1 MAESS
6 EKLVQKIEAL
16 TQRAGT
22 EIKAVKASI
31 PNTSGLVPK
40 SGSRGTVAGY
50 EATGSNTTVDATSS
64 DSSQTD
70 SAVTVSD
77 GASGTSWTKIVR
89 LTGSSPS
96 VTLGSSWVWSGGS
109 APTLTQNGILVCC
122 WCGSGGIA
130 NFVSPS

>member
-1 MAESS
+1 MSS
-6 EKLVQKIEAL
+6 TSELVSKVETL
-16 TQRAGT
+16 TQRVGT
-22 EIKAVKASI
+22 EIKTVKASI
-31 PNTSGLVPK
+31 PSTSGLVPK

-77 GASGTSWTKIVR
+77 GTSGTSWTKIVR
-89 LTGSSPS
+89 LTGSSPT

-109 APTLTQNGILVCC
+109 APTLKQNGILVCC

>member
-1 MAESS
+1 MSS
-6 EKLVQKIEAL
+6 TSELVSKVETL
-16 TQRAGT
+16 TQRVGAEVKT
-22 EIKAVKASI
+22 VKASI
-31 PNTSGLVPK
+31 PSTSGLVPK
-40 SGSRGTVAGY
+40 SGSRGIVAGY
-50 EATGSNTTVDATSS
+50 EATGSNTTVDAASS

-89 LTGSSPS
+89 LTGSSPT

-109 APTLTQNGILVCC
+109 APALKQNGILVCC